1 MQRSILAS
9 VGVFIVFLCLASP
22 GLAGIFTYQFI
33 CDLDGAAPFTDREGS
48 HAILNSATGDLTV
61 LLSGLRPHTDYI
73 CRISC
78 QFDKFADA
86 PCRTNGRGSLFT
98 FLRGLGR
105 SGDLATGCGFPNVTI
120 FADDPADAGDFCQ
133 NGYGQP

>member
-22 GLAGIFTYQFI
+22 ALAGIFTYQFI
-33 CDLDGAAPFTDREGS
+33 GDLDGAAPFTDREGGQ
-48 HAILNSATGDLTV
+48 AILNSEIGDLAVGLAGFRPNTV
-61 LLSGLRPHTDYI
+61 YT

-86 PCRTNGRGSLFT
+86 PCPTNRRGSLLA
-98 FLRGLGR
+98 FLPGLGR

-133 NGYGQP
+133 NGYG